1 MDQFLVGVLGAMR
14 NILAATVLMCAAGT
28 ACAAD
33 MEAVPYAPYTRVP
46 YVSPV
51 YNWTGF
57 YIGAMGGYGWSDEV
71 RASIG
76 GVTVST
82 SSSDLN
88 GGFAGG
94 TLGHNWQMGAW
105 LLGIEAD
112 AAWSDL
118 KHSQS
123 AFGVTAANT
132 IQSFGS
138 VTGRIGFLPIPPLM
152 MYLKA
157 GYAWADNQVSA
168 SGFGLT
174 FAESRFH
181 SGGTVGAGLEYLFA
195 PNLSAKLE
203 YMWTDFANANYLSS
217 FVPGHRFG
225 CQREHG
231 EGGR

>member
-1 MDQFLVGVLGAMR
+1 
-14 NILAATVLMCAAGT
+14 MCAAGT

-33 MEAVPYAPYTRVP
+33 MEAIPYAPYTRVP

-51 YNWTGF
+51 YSWTGF

-71 RASIG
+71 RASIA
-76 GVTVST
+76 GVTVPT

-94 TLGHNWQMGAW
+94 TLGRNWQMGAW

-118 KHSQS
+118 KHSVT
-123 AFGVTAANT
+123 AFGVTAADT

-138 VTGRIGFLPIPPLM
+138 VTGRIGFLPISPLM
-152 MYLKA
+152 VYFKA

-203 YMWTDFANANYLSS
+203 YMWTDFANANYFTS
-217 FVPGHRFG
+217 FVPGGIGLGASLNTVKVGVNYQFFG
-225 CQREHG
+225 LPVARY
-231 EGGR
+231 